1 MSRKS
6 GFFAGL
12 VWGSL
17 VGAAVALLYAPK
29 AGKELREDLTER
41 AHEYKDLAGE
51 RFVEYRDLALER
63 AGEYRDFAVEKGV
76 NFYDA
81 ANSKT
86 EEIRVSLAK
95 SAQELKDQLV
105 HATFPSKQEEV
116 AEDAETVITEFKEA
130 LEQQAN
136 QAEEA

>member
-17 VGAAVALLYAPK
+17 VGSAVALLYAPK

-63 AGEYRDFAVEKGV
+63 AGEYRDLAVEKGV

>member
-17 VGAAVALLYAPK
+17 VGAVVALLYTPK
-29 AGKELREDLTER
+29 AEKELQENLTKR

-63 AGEYRDFAVEKGV
+63 AGEYRDLVVEKGV

-105 HATFPSKQEEV
+105 HAAFPDRKSHV
-116 AEDAETVITEFKEA
+116 
-130 LEQQAN
+130 
-136 QAEEA
+136 